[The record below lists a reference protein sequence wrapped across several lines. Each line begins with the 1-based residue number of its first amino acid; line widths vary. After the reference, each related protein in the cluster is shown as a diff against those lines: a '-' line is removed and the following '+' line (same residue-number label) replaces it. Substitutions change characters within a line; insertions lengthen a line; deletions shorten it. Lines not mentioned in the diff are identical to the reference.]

1 MNYNLRIPYWWED
14 PRGLG
19 TADIVKRYFGEYSAD
34 KYQFILKT
42 MLKNDGAEDFVAAS
56 VLPFVYDKEND
67 TYMWDSTPLGVK
79 QLAGEERLKEC
90 YRVVK
95 AANDKRPPSRQYD
108 IPVVELD

>member
-1 MNYNLRIPYWWED
+1 M
-14 PRGLG
+14 
-19 TADIVKRYFGEYSAD
+19 
-34 KYQFILKT
+34 KT
-42 MLKNDGAEDFVAAS
+42 LLKNDGTEDFVAAS